1 MFLANNCLNLH
12 LDFHRWRFFYTFAAM
27 EKKYTADE
35 LSYIAFV
42 AREHCNLC
50 EKGWEKYVVEN
61 ALDLFNCRIEK
72 IDCAANY
79 ELYKSTDTLQEKL
92 VKFGFDS
99 EKYWFLLLFLKD
111 YTESCYGEYYIFD
124 SESMGDNIKKMLR
137 MLNQQNFITCELTLS
152 NKTESAHIS
161 AAFIK
166 DELIELLQ
174 SIPQKTP
181 VNYYPC
187 IGKEEN
193 NVLWHKRK
201 FFMKM
206 LDYFLQNYSSTAK
219 KRKDWLLISQSLYLV
234 GYLNDVK
241 YLNGFERTEHKIT
254 EIYGKNTIK
263 ADITP
268 LKGLGKFFTDNTK
281 NINEPANRSKSLYC
295 YNPYL
300 DLVN

>member
-1 MFLANNCLNLH
+1 
-12 LDFHRWRFFYTFAAM
+12 
-27 EKKYTADE
+27 
-35 LSYIAFV
+35 
-42 AREHCNLC
+42 
-50 EKGWEKYVVEN
+50 
-61 ALDLFNCRIEK
+61 
-72 IDCAANY
+72 
-79 ELYKSTDTLQEKL
+79 
-92 VKFGFDS
+92 
-99 EKYWFLLLFLKD
+99 
-111 YTESCYGEYYIFD
+111 
-124 SESMGDNIKKMLR
+124 
-137 MLNQQNFITCELTLS
+137 
-152 NKTESAHIS
+152 
-161 AAFIK
+161 
-166 DELIELLQ
+166 
-174 SIPQKTP
+174 
-181 VNYYPC
+181 
-187 IGKEEN
+187 
-193 NVLWHKRK
+193 
-201 FFMKM
+201 MKM